1 MNGDPI
7 YFRAWVRDLTPAFP
21 LAFAVHR
28 PDGSL
33 YQSTSYTATQE
44 YNAAFVSWN
53 NPGFGGGA
61 AGRWTYDV
69 TLAGI
74 TRSRAF
80 WMGALFADDFEDA
93 NFGAWS
99 AALP

>member
-1 MNGDPI
+1 M
-7 YFRAWVRDLTPAFP
+7 RDLTTGLP
-21 LAFAVHR
+21 LDFAVHR

-33 YQSTSYTATQE
+33 YQSTSYTANQDF
-44 YNAAFVSWN
+44 NAAYVSWN

-61 AGRWTYDV
+61 AGRWTFDV
-69 TLAGI
+69 TLAGV

-93 NFGAWS
+93 NLAAWS
-99 AALP
+99 TAAP